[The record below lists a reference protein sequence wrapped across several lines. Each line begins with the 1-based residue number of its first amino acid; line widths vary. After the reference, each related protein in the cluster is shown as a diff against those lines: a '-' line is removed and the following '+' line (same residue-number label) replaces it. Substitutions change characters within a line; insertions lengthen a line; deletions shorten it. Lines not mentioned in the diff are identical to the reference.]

1 MDFTDYLEL
10 SEEYLNYARD
20 ALAQGKLRLAIDSGY
35 NSCELLVK
43 ALIISAGASL
53 SSSHGGIVTQF
64 GKLFVLTGEL
74 PQELGRSLNLS
85 LELRAKARYKPKTDL
100 SPTDAEVVVSLAGEL
115 LKAARQ
121 RLAGGALK

>member
-1 MDFTDYLEL
+1 M
-10 SEEYLNYARD
+10 
-20 ALAQGKLRLAIDSGY
+20 
-35 NSCELLVK
+35 
-43 ALIISAGASL
+43 
-53 SSSHGGIVTQF
+53 TQF

-100 SPTDAEVVVSLAGEL
+100 SPTDAEVVVGLAGEL

-121 RLAGGALK
+121 RLAGGP